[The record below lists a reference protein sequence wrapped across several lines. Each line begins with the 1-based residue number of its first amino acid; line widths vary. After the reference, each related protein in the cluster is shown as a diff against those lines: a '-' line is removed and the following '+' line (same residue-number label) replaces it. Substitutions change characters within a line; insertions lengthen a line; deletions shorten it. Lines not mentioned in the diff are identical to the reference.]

1 MPLRSLQHYRDIT
14 GWVDKFMPRTHTYMW
29 EVSSLPS
36 AIMTG
41 QRCEA
46 EDRELLHSLAAGDM
60 AALAAIYDAHS
71 VQVYHVLLAH
81 LGDGELAEETLAEVF
96 LALVERGRAAATIQ
110 NLPAYLIGVARN
122 KARRLHRPRSRVT
135 DDPGRAQVSA
145 GSGGFAERRLE
156 AILVRQALAQL
167 PAEQAEV
174 VVMKIWHELTFQE
187 IGETLAIPANT
198 AASRYRYGL
207 AKLRD
212 LLGEIGDDM
221 GTL

>member
-1 MPLRSLQHYRDIT
+1 
-14 GWVDKFMPRTHTYMW
+14 MW

-41 QRCEA
+41 QWCEL

-60 AALAAIYDAHS
+60 AALAAIYDAHCAR
-71 VQVYHVLLAH
+71 VYHVLLAH

-122 KARRLHRPRSRVT
+122 KARRLRRPRSRAT
-135 DDPGRAQVSA
+135 DDPRRAQVSA
-145 GSGGFAERRLE
+145 GSGFAERRLE

-212 LLGEIGDDM
+212 LLGEIGDDR

>member
-1 MPLRSLQHYRDIT
+1 
-14 GWVDKFMPRTHTYMW
+14 
-29 EVSSLPS
+29 
-36 AIMTG
+36 MTG

-60 AALAAIYDAHS
+60 TALAAIYDAHS
-71 VQVYHVLLAH
+71 TRVYHVLLAH

-96 LALVERGRAAATIQ
+96 LSLVERGRAAATIQ

-122 KARRLHRPRSRVT
+122 KARRLRRPRSRAT

-145 GSGGFAERRLE
+145 GGGFAERRLD
-156 AILVRQALAQL
+156 AILIRQALTQL

-212 LLGEIGDDM
+212 LLGEIGDDR